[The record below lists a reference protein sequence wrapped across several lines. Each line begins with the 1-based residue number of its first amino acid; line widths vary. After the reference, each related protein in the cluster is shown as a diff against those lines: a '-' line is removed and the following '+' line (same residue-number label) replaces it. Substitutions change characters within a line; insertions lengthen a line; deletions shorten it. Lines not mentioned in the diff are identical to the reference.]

1 MARCSL
7 PDTFSGPQ
15 TQFKVLG
22 EHFAMELV
30 DPAADR
36 DQRNLFQTDTP
47 QSRELV
53 VTNIRVKYHD

>member
-7 PDTFSGPQ
+7 LDTFSGPQ
-15 TQFKVLG
+15 TQVKVPG

-36 DQRNLFQTDTP
+36 DQRNLLQTNTP